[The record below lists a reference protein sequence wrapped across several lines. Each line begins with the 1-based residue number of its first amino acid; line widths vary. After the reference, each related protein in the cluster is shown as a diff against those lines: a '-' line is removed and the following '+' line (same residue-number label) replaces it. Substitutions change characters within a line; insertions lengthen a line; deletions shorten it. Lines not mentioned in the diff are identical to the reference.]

1 MDALYDTVVTSGG
14 MINDEVVKTEKDLTM
29 DKAGEECPVTE
40 GPGSS
45 ENVPSVH
52 KFGVLVGN
60 LTWVR
65 IDFYVLDNC
74 FYFVGDKFL

>member
-1 MDALYDTVVTSGG
+1 MDALYDTVVTSRGS
-14 MINDEVVKTEKDLTM
+14 INDEVIRTEKHLSM

-45 ENVPSVH
+45 ENAPSVH

-65 IDFYVLDNC
+65 ITFIS
-74 FYFVGDKFL
+74 F